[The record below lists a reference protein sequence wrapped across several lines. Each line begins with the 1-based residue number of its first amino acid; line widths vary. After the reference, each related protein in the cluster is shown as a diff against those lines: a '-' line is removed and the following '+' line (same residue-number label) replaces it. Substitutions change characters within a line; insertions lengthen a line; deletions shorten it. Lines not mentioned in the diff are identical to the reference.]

1 MDYDNLNESE
11 ITTLINN
18 KKEPKNQE
26 QYDQMYNEVITT
38 LFSQRHSNRTVVLD
52 TLDDNIDYI
61 LTTNQTPI
69 ETRFTIALILKTN
82 QYTLVRFDFGETLKH
97 TNNFGTDNEEVIK
110 GSHVHIYCAPSKYS
124 PKNVYPV
131 ASIPNLQS
139 ITLIKNAFLEFI
151 SYTKIN

>member
-69 ETRFTIALILKTN
+69 ETRFTH
-82 QYTLVRFDFGETLKH
+82 FCFH
-97 TNNFGTDNEEVIK
+97 
-110 GSHVHIYCAPSKYS
+110 
-124 PKNVYPV
+124 
-131 ASIPNLQS
+131 IPNIFWSS
-139 ITLIKNAFLEFI
+139 IYFRLCWTATDLYSHA
-151 SYTKIN
+151 